1 MYKFNQNDI
10 FYNTVKT
17 YPSHTIM
24 MYNNNLYINDQIN
37 EGSNKSSG
45 SIKLAETNNTITA
58 DGTWIPKSFTYTG
71 GAATITPVTFSQGQL
86 TTTIARSF
94 IRESSGYD
102 FQYTTAKA
110 PFKLLSMVNTLNYY
124 KTLNPNYNSDN
135 FLDQYPQNFNK
146 SIPNYLPN
154 GAYSPLQLL
163 NPTGDLNII
172 EIPKI
177 FYADSINPGSVDLQF
192 YVTGTLT
199 ARAQDIKLNGDLIQ
213 TTGSTSGSIIGVI
226 LYNEG
231 VIIISGSNSLN
242 DGVLDWYIQPTASG
256 GTPVYDN
263 PKWTYFGSYKNVSGV
278 AAKAIVSS
286 SYVMSFEGTHTIPTL
301 TMLAHANKNDLNWS
315 NNSSYLQSGSYS
327 TFLAVTSSTKYIEN
341 SELTIKNTVS
351 SSFANYSA
359 SFYPQTF
366 INTIGIYNEEGEL
379 IAIAKTANP
388 VRKTNEQ
395 DYTFKLKID
404 L

>member
-1 MYKFNQNDI
+1 MLF
-10 FYNTVKT
+10 
-17 YPSHTIM
+17 
-24 MYNNNLYINDQIN
+24 
-37 EGSNKSSG
+37 
-45 SIKLAETNNTITA
+45 
-58 DGTWIPKSFTYTG
+58 
-71 GAATITPVTFSQGQL
+71 
-86 TTTIARSF
+86 RS
-94 IRESSGYD
+94 
-102 FQYTTAKA
+102 
-110 PFKLLSMVNTLNYY
+110 
-124 KTLNPNYNSDN
+124 
-135 FLDQYPQNFNK
+135 QYPQNFNK

-263 PKWTYFGSYKNVSGV
+263 PKWTYFGSYKNVSGDR
-278 AAKAIVSS
+278 KS
-286 SYVMSFEGTHTIPTL
+286 TRL
-301 TMLAHANKNDLNWS
+301 
-315 NNSSYLQSGSYS
+315 NSSH
-327 TFLAVTSSTKYIEN
+327 
-341 SELTIKNTVS
+341 
-351 SSFANYSA
+351 
-359 SFYPQTF
+359 
-366 INTIGIYNEEGEL
+366 
-379 IAIAKTANP
+379 
-388 VRKTNEQ
+388 
-395 DYTFKLKID
+395 
-404 L
+404 